1 MAFNPCF
8 TEPGVK
14 GAFMCQMNVLE
25 AKTNFSKIIAM
36 LERKEEKEVIVA
48 RAGKPV
54 VKITYIEPVD
64 VSKRI
69 GIAKGKFEMPEDFD
83 DCNEE
88 IARMFGIID

>member
-1 MAFNPCF
+1 
-8 TEPGVK
+8 
-14 GAFMCQMNVLE
+14 MCQMNVLE

-36 LERKEEKEVIVA
+36 LENGDKKDVIVA

-54 VKITYIEPVD
+54 VRITYVAPVD

-69 GIAKGKFEMPEDFD
+69 GIAKGKFTIPD
-83 DCNEE
+83 DIDECNDE

>member
-1 MAFNPCF
+1 
-8 TEPGVK
+8 
-14 GAFMCQMNVLE
+14 MCQMNVLE

-54 VKITYIEPVD
+54 VKITWIEQED

-69 GIAKGKFEMPEDFD
+69 GIAEGKFTVPDDFD
-83 DCNEE
+83 ECNDE

>member
-1 MAFNPCF
+1 
-8 TEPGVK
+8 
-14 GAFMCQMNVLE
+14 MCQMNVLE
-25 AKTNFSKIIAM
+25 AKTKFSKIIAM

-54 VKITYIEPVD
+54 VKITWIEQED

-69 GIAKGKFEMPEDFD
+69 GIAEGKFTVPDDFD
-83 DCNEE
+83 ESNEE

>member
-1 MAFNPCF
+1 
-8 TEPGVK
+8 
-14 GAFMCQMNVLE
+14 MCQMNVLE
-25 AKTNFSKIIAM
+25 AKTNFSKIIGM

-69 GIAKGKFEMPEDFD
+69 GIAKGKFVVPDDFD
-83 DCNEE
+83 EPDEE
-88 IARMFGIID
+88 IERMFGMID

>member
-1 MAFNPCF
+1 
-8 TEPGVK
+8 
-14 GAFMCQMNVLE
+14 MCQMNVLE

-54 VKITYIEPVD
+54 VKITWIEQED

-69 GIAKGKFEMPEDFD
+69 GIAEGKFTVPDDFD
-83 DCNEE
+83 ECNDE
-88 IARMFGIID
+88 IARMFGLID

>member
-1 MAFNPCF
+1 
-8 TEPGVK
+8 
-14 GAFMCQMNVLE
+14 MCQMNVLE

-54 VKITYIEPVD
+54 VKITWIEQED

-69 GIAKGKFEMPEDFD
+69 GIAEGKFTVPDDFD
-83 DCNEE
+83 ECNDE
-88 IARMFGIID
+88 IARMFGMIE

>member
-1 MAFNPCF
+1 
-8 TEPGVK
+8 
-14 GAFMCQMNVLE
+14 MCQMNVLE

-54 VKITYIEPVD
+54 VRITWIEQED

-69 GIAKGKFEMPEDFD
+69 GIAEGKFTVPDDFD
-83 DCNEE
+83 ECNDE